1 MQSDNSIPRRAVLA
15 SAAAAFT
22 TSLFT
27 GRVKGAN
34 DRVAVGFIGL
44 GAMGSGNLGYSMKVP
59 EIQPAALCDIYQP
72 HLERAQAAARKGGY
86 EPKTVADFRDVIAD
100 KSLDAVCISTPDH
113 WHAYMTVE
121 ACKAGKDVYV
131 EKPAC
136 VYIDEGPKMVAAA
149 RKYKRIVQAGTM
161 QRSGGYFKK
170 ASELVHSGILGD
182 VTFCHAFQSGLTK
195 ETGYGNPPDDAPV
208 PAGLDWD
215 MWLGPALKVP
225 FNANRWGVK
234 SATFP
239 TFRYFWDYAGGAM
252 TDWGVHLI
260 DPLHQCF
267 DEVMPTAITAL
278 GDKFY
283 VKDNVQ
289 TPDTMLATFH
299 YPKFLT
305 TYESR
310 TCNQIPLFG
319 LNQSAGSMVGGTEAS
334 VLVSRSGCWLIP
346 NKGSKVEAQTF
357 ENDPTLRDMNVPHW
371 KNWIACV
378 KSREKPTSEIET
390 CVRSSAV
397 CQLGNVAL
405 RSQSLLD
412 WDENN
417 WTVKQNAAKP
427 FLQSHYRAPWKLEV

>member
-1 MQSDNSIPRRAVLA
+1 MDIPRREVLA
-15 SAAAAFT
+15 TAAAAFT

-34 DRVAVGFIGL
+34 DRIAVGFIGL
-44 GAMGSGNLGYSMKVP
+44 GAMGSGNLGYAMKVP

-72 HLERAQAAARKGGY
+72 HLERAEAAAKRGGFQ
-86 EPKTVADFRDVIAD
+86 PKSVKDFRDVIAD

-131 EKPAC
+131 EKPSC
-136 VYIDEGPKMVAAA
+136 VYIDEGPKMVQAA
-149 RKYKRIVQAGTM
+149 RKYQRIVQAGTM
-161 QRSGGYFKK
+161 QRSGGYFLK

-182 VTFCHAFQSGLTK
+182 VTFIHAFQSGSAK
-195 ETGYGNPPDDAPV
+195 EAGYGNPPDGEPI
-208 PAGLDWD
+208 PAGLDWN
-215 MWLGPALKVP
+215 MWLGPAPEVP

-234 SATFP
+234 AATFP

-260 DPLHQCF
+260 DPVHQCF
-267 DEVMPTAITAL
+267 DEVMPDSITAL

-299 YPKFLT
+299 YPKFLL

-310 TCNQIPLFG
+310 TCNPLPLFG
-319 LNQSAGSMVGGTEAS
+319 MNQGAGTMIGGTEAS
-334 VLVSRSGCWLIP
+334 LLVCRSGCWLIP
-346 NKGSKVEAQTF
+346 NKGSKVEAQTY
-357 ENDPTLRDMNVPHW
+357 ENDPAMRDMNVPHW
-371 KNWIACV
+371 KNWIACI
-378 KSREKPTSEIET
+378 KSREKPISEIET

-397 CQLGNVAL
+397 CLLGNVAL
-405 RSQSLLD
+405 RSKSRLD
-412 WDENN
+412 WDEKN
-417 WTVKQNAAKP
+417 WTVKQDVAKP